1 MRDGSGDWCVEFP
14 GLVTLNFVLTRIFNN
29 ARTVTVSNFGIW
41 IVFVG
46 SFSLLAHNVAFWVR
60 ILVVL
65 KWWESRRIC
74 FLLMLTW
81 MFQASSNNNNNIW
94 QLLHSSA
101 HKINPDTR
109 YLKMWKK
116 SRHVTNAL
124 QNVFAQNTPL
134 DLPILVM
141 LTFNESQ
148 LGFEFEYLILSN
160 SESSSLQPEHFYT
173 SVSLKKNG

>member
-1 MRDGSGDWCVEFP
+1 
-14 GLVTLNFVLTRIFNN
+14 
-29 ARTVTVSNFGIW
+29 
-41 IVFVG
+41 
-46 SFSLLAHNVAFWVR
+46 
-60 ILVVL
+60 
-65 KWWESRRIC
+65 
-74 FLLMLTW
+74 
-81 MFQASSNNNNNIW
+81 
-94 QLLHSSA
+94 
-101 HKINPDTR
+101 
-109 YLKMWKK
+109 MWKK

-173 SVSLKKNG
+173 SVSLKKKRLNVALL